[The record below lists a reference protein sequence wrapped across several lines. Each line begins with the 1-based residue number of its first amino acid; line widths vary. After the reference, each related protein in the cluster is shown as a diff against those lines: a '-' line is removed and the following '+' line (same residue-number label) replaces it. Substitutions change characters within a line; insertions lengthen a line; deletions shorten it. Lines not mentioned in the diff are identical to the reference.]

1 MGTADNKIRMSLEKN
16 LVFFRYLMVR
26 KTRFETQL
34 PGLMIIGT
42 EEIMQSIYAPWRM
55 TYIKGGKPD
64 RCVFCLDSIRKDD
77 FVLYEGKTAYVMMN
91 LYPYISGHLMI
102 IPYRHLSEIEDLQQ
116 SERNEIFELIDLS
129 VRSLKEAMQP
139 HGFNI
144 GMNLGKAAGAGIDDH
159 LHAHVIPRWGGDTNF
174 MSTVGKIRVIP
185 EDLIT
190 TRDQL
195 LPCFRKLKRED

>member
-1 MGTADNKIRMSLEKN
+1 VVNRLRPERWGPVI
-16 LVFFRYLMVR
+16 VR
-26 KTRFETQL
+26 AE
-34 PGLMIIGT
+34 GM
-42 EEIMQSIYAPWRM
+42 MQSIYAPWRM
-55 TYIKGGKPD
+55 TYITGCKPD
-64 RCVFCLDSIRKDD
+64 GCVFCRDSIRQDD
-77 FVLYEGKTAYVMMN
+77 FILYEGKTVFVMMN

-102 IPYRHLSEIEDLQQ
+102 IPYRHLSEIEDMQVD
-116 SERNEIFELIDLS
+116 EKIEMFDLIELS

-185 EDLIT
+185 EDLFA
-190 TRDQL
+190 TRDRL
-195 LPCFRKLKRED
+195 LPCFRKSQRED

>member
-1 MGTADNKIRMSLEKN
+1 
-16 LVFFRYLMVR
+16 
-26 KTRFETQL
+26 
-34 PGLMIIGT
+34 
-42 EEIMQSIYAPWRM
+42 MQSIYAPWRM
-55 TYIKGGKPD
+55 PYITSCKPD
-64 RCVFCLDSIRKDD
+64 GCVFCRDSIRTDD
-77 FVLYEGKTAYVMMN
+77 FVLHEGKTAFVMMN

-102 IPYRHLSEIEDLQQ
+102 IPYRHICDIEDLQV
-116 SERNEIFELIDLS
+116 EEKIEIFDLIDLS

-185 EDLIT
+185 EDLFV
-190 TRDQL
+190 TRDHL
-195 LPCFRKLKRED
+195 LPCFRKYRRED

>member
-1 MGTADNKIRMSLEKN
+1 MRGSWRERCGPVI
-16 LVFFRYLMVR
+16 VR
-26 KTRFETQL
+26 
-34 PGLMIIGT
+34 T
-42 EEIMQSIYAPWRM
+42 EGMMQSIYAPWRM
-55 TYIKGGKPD
+55 TYITGCKPD
-64 RCVFCLDSIRKDD
+64 GCVFCRDSIRQDD
-77 FVLYEGKTAYVMMN
+77 FILYEGKTAFVMMN

-102 IPYRHLSEIEDLQQ
+102 IPYRHLSEIEDLQI
-116 SERNEIFELIDLS
+116 SEKIEMFELIDLS

-185 EDLIT
+185 EDILT
-190 TRDQL
+190 TRDHL
-195 LPCFRKLKRED
+195 LPCFRKFQRED

>member
-1 MGTADNKIRMSLEKN
+1 MIGFSTLKAGKSRLRK
-16 LVFFRYLMVR
+16 VR
-26 KTRFETQL
+26 
-34 PGLMIIGT
+34 T
-42 EEIMQSIYAPWRM
+42 EGMMQSIYAPWRM
-55 TYIKGGKPD
+55 TYIKSDKPGG
-64 RCVFCLDSIRKDD
+64 CVFCRDSIREDD
-77 FVLYEGKTAYVMMN
+77 FVLYEGKTAFVMMN

-102 IPYRHLSEIEDLQQ
+102 IPYRHLCDIEDLQRD
-116 SERNEIFELIDLS
+116 EKIEIFDLMDLS

-185 EDLIT
+185 EDLCT
-190 TRDQL
+190 TRDHL
-195 LPCFRKLKRED
+195 LPCFRKFQRED